1 MGKCNNCLVAGISN
15 MVIKIVEYIAITNFG
30 KGILEHQLNIR
41 FSKFVEV
48 VFLPILCYG

>member
-30 KGILEHQLNIR
+30 KGILKHQLNIR